1 MKGQKEAL
9 KMMKKEGKGRM
20 PLVII
25 RALCIKEISLVPL
38 VMTKAHWV
46 NIKSMNKTRIHSFRM
61 KILTMNKLLETKEDQ
76 KRTLEEI
83 QMQIEVKRQ
92 NGLNK
97 KMPNW

>member
-1 MKGQKEAL
+1 
-9 KMMKKEGKGRM
+9 
-20 PLVII
+20 
-25 RALCIKEISLVPL
+25 
-38 VMTKAHWV
+38 
-46 NIKSMNKTRIHSFRM
+46 MNKTRIHSFRM

-97 KMPNW
+97 KMPN